1 VGHNCRSFSY
11 SLRRRDRVQI
21 AIPYQGGRVHMRRRK
36 DRRLGGRGEVDRDE
50 EKHELIT
57 VREERWVDCANGSTR
72 ATLTHP
78 VD

>member
-1 VGHNCRSFSY
+1 
-11 SLRRRDRVQI
+11 
-21 AIPYQGGRVHMRRRK
+21 MRRK